1 MSSQIEQI
9 KERIDIADLIST
21 YIELHHS
28 GAYYKTT
35 CPFHNEKSPSF
46 FVSPSRGTYHC
57 FGCGVHGDI
66 FSFVQ
71 EIEGVSFYEALK
83 TLADKAGVVLQKTY
97 DSQKEESD
105 EIKQVLELATLFYE
119 FCLTKK
125 PEALEYLKNRGLSQ
139 ETIKDF
145 RIGYS
150 PLSGGRLIEFLKKK
164 GVKESIMIDAGLVSK
179 GDNGLYER
187 FRGRIIFPIGNQSGK
202 IIGFSGRILV
212 DKKDR
217 SGNPLAKYIN
227 SPETKVYDKKSVLYG
242 YDKAKID
249 ILRKKRV
256 IVVEGQMDLV
266 MSHQVKIL
274 ETVAVSGTALT
285 KEHIAI
291 LKRSAEEII
300 FCFDGD
306 NAGVNAS
313 RKSYQLA
320 VSGGLEVSL
329 VSLPKGKDPAD
340 IIKENKEDWIK
351 TLENKKNIVEFLLE
365 YVGQSHKEKKDKI
378 KAVSSVILPIVK
390 SINSSIEKSFYTQKI
405 ADFLDVDELSVKEEL
420 EKVEGIKFDT
430 EKEQDQSTQNK
441 IDKNKISLLLGAVY
455 KIGMTE
461 NQAILEKLEKGL
473 EGLVDKDMLLQRFE
487 NMSPPDKEAYLFRAS
502 IFLNDNENFQI
513 NKIARA
519 TKMEIL
525 EDQIQEKHV
534 KLRET
539 ERKKDEESIKS
550 LMSEINKLNKE
561 LEELK
566 LSK

>member
-105 EIKQVLELATLFYE
+105 EIKQVLELSTLFYE

-139 ETIKDF
+139 ETIKNF

-187 FRGRIIFPIGNQSGK
+187 FRGRIMFPIGNQSGK

-249 ILRKKRV
+249 ILRKR
-256 IVVEGQMDLV
+256 
-266 MSHQVKIL
+266 
-274 ETVAVSGTALT
+274 
-285 KEHIAI
+285 
-291 LKRSAEEII
+291 
-300 FCFDGD
+300 
-306 NAGVNAS
+306 
-313 RKSYQLA
+313 
-320 VSGGLEVSL
+320 
-329 VSLPKGKDPAD
+329 
-340 IIKENKEDWIK
+340 
-351 TLENKKNIVEFLLE
+351 
-365 YVGQSHKEKKDKI
+365 
-378 KAVSSVILPIVK
+378 
-390 SINSSIEKSFYTQKI
+390 
-405 ADFLDVDELSVKEEL
+405 EL
-420 EKVEGIKFDT
+420 
-430 EKEQDQSTQNK
+430 
-441 IDKNKISLLLGAVY
+441 
-455 KIGMTE
+455 
-461 NQAILEKLEKGL
+461 
-473 EGLVDKDMLLQRFE
+473 
-487 NMSPPDKEAYLFRAS
+487 
-502 IFLNDNENFQI
+502 
-513 NKIARA
+513 
-519 TKMEIL
+519 
-525 EDQIQEKHV
+525 
-534 KLRET
+534 
-539 ERKKDEESIKS
+539 
-550 LMSEINKLNKE
+550 
-561 LEELK
+561 
-566 LSK
+566 